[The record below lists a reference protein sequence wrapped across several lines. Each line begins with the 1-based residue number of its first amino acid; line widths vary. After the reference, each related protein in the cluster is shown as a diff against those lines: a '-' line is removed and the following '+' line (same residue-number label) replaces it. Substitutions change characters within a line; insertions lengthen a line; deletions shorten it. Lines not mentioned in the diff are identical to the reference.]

1 MAIQF
6 YFNEVKGSLK
16 EKRRLKNFISQ
27 LFLRFNKRLHKLTV
41 VFCSDEY
48 LLTINQDFLN
58 HDYYTDIIT
67 FNLSNDT
74 ENTIEG
80 ELYISYD
87 RIRDNASTLS
97 ISGEM
102 EMHRVIFHGILH
114 LCGYSDKSRKDKAEM
129 TRMEND
135 TLSEY
140 FGTKQ

>member
-6 YFNEVKGSLK
+6 YFNDVKGSLK
-16 EKRRLKNFISQ
+16 EKRRLKNFISNI
-27 LFLRFNKRLHKLTV
+27 FLRFNKRLHSLTV

-67 FNLSNDT
+67 FNLRNDT
-74 ENTIEG
+74 DNTIEA

-87 RIRDNASTLS
+87 RVRDNAVMLN
-97 ISGEM
+97 ISREI
-102 EMHRVIFHGILH
+102 EMHRVIFHGVLH
-114 LCGYSDKSRKDKAEM
+114 LCGYSDKSRVDKAKM
-129 TRMEND
+129 TSMEDD

-140 FGTKQ
+140 FQTRQ